1 VFRVKTEARL
11 LMKKVLQ
18 NFVVFEGCDG
28 SGTTTQLSL
37 LKDYFSAHN
46 GLPPL
51 WATSEPSSG
60 EIGRLIRRFLKGE
73 AHCCPETLARLF
85 AADRGEHLFG
95 EDGIIA
101 HCARG
106 EIVVSDRYAP
116 SSLVYQGI
124 ECGGDA
130 LPRQLNEDFPVP
142 QMLVFFDLD
151 SETAEARLAERPKR
165 EIFEHL
171 EFQKKA
177 RQKYLSVLEYYRA
190 RGSIVAII
198 NAGETIEN
206 VFGHVLSLIQKL
218 PITPV

>member
-1 VFRVKTEARL
+1 
-11 LMKKVLQ
+11 MNNVLQ

-37 LKDYFSAHN
+37 LKDYFSTHN

-51 WATSEPSSG
+51 WVTSEPSLG

-73 AHCCPETLARLF
+73 AQCCPQTLARLF
-85 AADRGEHLFG
+85 AADRCEHLFG
-95 EDGIIA
+95 EKGIIA
-101 HCARG
+101 HCVRG

-124 ECGGDA
+124 ECGDA
-130 LPRQLNEDFPVP
+130 LPRQLNEDFPSP
-142 QMLVFFDLD
+142 QMLLFFDLD
-151 SETAEARLAERPKR
+151 SETAEARIAERPDR
-165 EIFEHL
+165 EIFEYV

-177 RQKYLSVLEYYRA
+177 RQKYLSVLEYYRE

-198 NAGETIEN
+198 DASKTVEN
-206 VFGHVLSLIQKL
+206 VFSQVLNFVQKL
-218 PITPV
+218 PTIITGNEIYPNVR